1 MKNTLLLSSLFTG
14 LILASFSKAADP
26 IPTEDDYYKIVKFE
40 IPKDVVLE
48 AGATLSKE
56 EILEFIATKV
66 AKWQVP
72 DDVVFID
79 EVPKTSV
86 GKFSKKTLR
95 DRFENYQLPTA

>member
-48 AGATLSKE
+48 AGSIELTADNKLYVSSRRG
-56 EILEFIATKV
+56 EIWSIDNPFAKDLAKV
-66 AKWQVP
+66 AK
-72 DDVVFID
+72 
-79 EVPKTSV
+79 V
-86 GKFSKKTLR
+86 GPAGSEIILS
-95 DRFENYQLPTA
+95 PSGG